1 VQTLADFKRALQT
14 EGTRLETLALATAVK
29 GGRLN
34 VGDIRPVIEA
44 NTVGVYL
51 KTEGGSIRGS
61 FLEYGKAG
69 EWQFEEDIARNI
81 KYGYAYR
88 VISQTETGEI

>member
-1 VQTLADFKRALQT
+1 LADFKRLLQT
-14 EGTRLETLALATAVK
+14 EGVYLETLALATGVK
-29 GGRLN
+29 GGRIN

-51 KTEGGSIRGS
+51 KTEGASERGS
-61 FLEYGKAG
+61 FLEYGKAS
-69 EWQFEEDIARNI
+69 EWYFNGNTATNR

-88 VISQTETGEI
+88 VIFNLQEVNAQ